1 VTTTTAAG
9 TDSGLVFT
17 GRAWVLGDNV
27 PTDEIV
33 PTHWVF
39 SPMDEIKKHALE
51 NLKPEFAPGVQPGD
65 IIVAGHHFGQSS
77 GRAVAPKVLQAVGV
91 ACIVADGFA
100 RTFLRNAFEIG
111 LPILELHGAGTF
123 AADGDQVTADVVSG
137 QVRNVTQDRTAQGE
151 PTSDFLL
158 TMLRAGGLIPLVR
171 STGSRLGIDG

>member
-1 VTTTTAAG
+1 VTTSTTAG

-17 GRAWVLGDNV
+17 GRAWLLGDNV

-33 PTHWVF
+33 PTNWVF
-39 SPMDEIKKHALE
+39 SPMDEIKRHALE
-51 NLKPEFAPGVQPGD
+51 NLKPEFALGVQPGD

-91 ACIVADGFA
+91 ACIVADSFA

-111 LPILELHGAGTF
+111 LPILESHGAGTF
-123 AADGDQVTADVVSG
+123 AGDGDQVTADVVSG
-137 QVRNVTQDRTAQGE
+137 RLRNATQDRDGQGE
-151 PTSDFLL
+151 PPGEFLL

-171 STGSRLGIDG
+171 ATGSRLGTDG

>member
-1 VTTTTAAG
+1 VTTTTRTG
-9 TDSGLVFT
+9 GKDLVFT

-33 PTHWVF
+33 PTQWVF
-39 SPMDEIKKHALE
+39 SPMEEICKHALE
-51 NLKPEFAPGVQPGD
+51 NLKADFAAGVRPGD

-77 GRAVAPKVLQAVGV
+77 GRAVAPKVLKAVGV
-91 ACIVADGFA
+91 ACIVADSFA

-123 AADGDQVTADVVSG
+123 AADGDQVTADVVTG
-137 QVRNVTQDRTAQGE
+137 RVRNLAQDRDASGE
-151 PTSDFLL
+151 PTGEFLL

-171 STGSRLGIDG
+171 ATGARLGIGD